1 MNSLMKYV
9 RVSLFFLILF
19 GLVKIAFQEREMYK
33 VKKEI
38 AERNQELKKIE
49 RNIGY
54 MSNQIENKN
63 KLEFVEQIARDEL
76 YMVRPDEYMYEAE

>member
-9 RVSLFFLILF
+9 RVSLFFLIIF

-33 VKKEI
+33 VKKETE
-38 AERNQELKKIE
+38 ERNQELKKIE

-54 MSNQIENKN
+54 MSNQIKNKD